1 VATAATSVRE
11 EHNAARIRNRNGKIT
26 VE

>member
-1 VATAATSVRE
+1 VATAATSVGE
-11 EHNAARIRNRNGKIT
+11 EHNAAGCCSGDGKIT